1 MKGHIP
7 CKWVPRLTHKAKG
20 HGTQPVGLTHI
31 MSPVYGSLWRPSRHK
46 QRGNG
51 GDEACTGP
59 AGRQAEPRPQRMEL
73 FYSLAVT
80 SLPPTSHQLDCHYNA
95 VKGANDK
102 GHAVK
107 ALSMA
112 AGTTDPHSDK
122 AMGSM
127 PGSSNLQ
134 DPDSGIWSH
143 RVYPA
148 TGRSGC
154 PKSLCFKKDS

>member
-1 MKGHIP
+1 MGATPDPQSQGSWDAASRTNTYNVP
-7 CKWVPRLTHKAKG
+7 CVRVSLETVQTQAK
-20 HGTQPVGLTHI
+20 
-31 MSPVYGSLWRPSRHK
+31 
-46 QRGNG
+46 GNG

-134 DPDSGIWSH
+134 DTDSGIWSH